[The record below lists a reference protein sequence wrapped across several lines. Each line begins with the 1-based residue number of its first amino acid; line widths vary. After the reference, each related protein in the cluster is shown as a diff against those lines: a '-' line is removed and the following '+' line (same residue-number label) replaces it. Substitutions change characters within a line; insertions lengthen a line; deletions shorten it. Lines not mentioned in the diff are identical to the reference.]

1 MMLEFENTLINKT
14 LKSNKER
21 VKFILLTASKIL
33 SILNIKLK

>member
-21 VKFILLTASKIL
+21 VKFTLLTASKIL